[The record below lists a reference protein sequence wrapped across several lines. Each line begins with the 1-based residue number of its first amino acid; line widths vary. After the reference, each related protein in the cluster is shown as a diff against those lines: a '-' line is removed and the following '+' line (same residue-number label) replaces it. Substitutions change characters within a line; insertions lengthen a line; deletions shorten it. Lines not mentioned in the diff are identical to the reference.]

1 MTVLSVAS
9 AASMPTARLPAAARA
24 RASRRA
30 SPRVPPRLA
39 GAARG
44 ALMAPSSAT
53 SATRVRSS
61 GRASSLRVRA
71 SDENAAPSLSVADD
85 EPDTPK
91 RPPKPLDLA
100 TIPRPPLRL
109 AAGLAAVGCV
119 ESSYLAF
126 EKLTGGAV
134 TCPLTGCQTALSS
147 GYSMLF
153 GVPLSAYG
161 AAAYGLVAALAW
173 WGAGMA
179 SEIFDVDAN
188 DAEVLASKEI
198 RETADAYSK
207 ARALLCFSGFG
218 LAGVSTY
225 LLYVLAVPLGGAECV
240 YCLTSAAL
248 SFSICAIAWSGLAP
262 KQASSTAPAA
272 LALYA
277 VVVLSC
283 YVVIGSSAA
292 KEDAKANFANLT
304 LPYAAPVIDNKSTA
318 YSRDLALFLKEKG
331 AKMYGAF
338 WCSHCEDQ
346 KEIFGAGA
354 EIPYVECF
362 PNGWQRGAPL
372 DAACLNVDITG
383 FPTWI
388 LADGTRLEGDKSLKE
403 LAEKVGFRAP
413 PAEDAASQLDDL
425 LG

>member
-1 MTVLSVAS
+1 
-9 AASMPTARLPAAARA
+9 
-24 RASRRA
+24 
-30 SPRVPPRLA
+30 
-39 GAARG
+39 
-44 ALMAPSSAT
+44 
-53 SATRVRSS
+53 
-61 GRASSLRVRA
+61 
-71 SDENAAPSLSVADD
+71 
-85 EPDTPK
+85 
-91 RPPKPLDLA
+91 
-100 TIPRPPLRL
+100 
-109 AAGLAAVGCV
+109 
-119 ESSYLAF
+119 
-126 EKLTGGAV
+126 
-134 TCPLTGCQTALSS
+134 
-147 GYSMLF
+147 MLF

-362 PNGWQRGAPL
+362 PDGWQRGAPL
-372 DAACLNVDITG
+372 DAACANVDITG